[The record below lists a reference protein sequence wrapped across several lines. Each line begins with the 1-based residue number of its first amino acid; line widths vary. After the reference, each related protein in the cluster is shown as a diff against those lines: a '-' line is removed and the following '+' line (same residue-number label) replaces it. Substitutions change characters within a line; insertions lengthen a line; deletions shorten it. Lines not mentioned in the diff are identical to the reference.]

1 MHPRR
6 SNPFVPCGN
15 EDNEWVMSSYG
26 HMAVLDIEGPLTTS
40 RKILIT
46 TTVLL
51 GIIQFV
57 LLFVSYNYHFSMRG
71 NVTGTLVRHRDR
83 SDWDSKVLFWFIL
96 SGLGRFYHFIDNHYQ
111 PEAYHDGDIIYCGYL
126 FADTDAFL
134 TWQIVHI
141 FFGVFAANEMFR
153 EQRITQTSYYA
164 TVIFGVISCV
174 GFLHYCIEPIWFFAV
189 GQQISILG
197 EGVTGFLLIGW
208 AYVEYQNTVS
218 TSLSEQELRS
228 MSRGSDAGRQDDM
241 DVEEVPL
248 LQTSDDSH
256 DSEGGVTSNGLLG
269 NKNVRRRSKELL
281 RN

>member
-1 MHPRR
+1 MVHPRR

-26 HMAVLDIEGPLTTS
+26 HMAVIDIEGPLTSS
-40 RKILIT
+40 RKILIA
-46 TTVLL
+46 TTVVL

-57 LLFVSYNYHFSMRG
+57 LILVSYKYHNSNRG
-71 NVTGTLVRHRDR
+71 SHRDR
-83 SDWDSKVLFWFIL
+83 TDWDSKVLFWFIL

-153 EQRITQTSYYA
+153 EQRITQRSYYA

-197 EGVTGFLLIGW
+197 EGVTGALLIGW
-208 AYVEYQNTVS
+208 AYAEYQNS
-218 TSLSEQELRS
+218 TKPSLSEQELRNITGRS
-228 MSRGSDAGRQDDM
+228 NAGRREGVE
-241 DVEEVPL
+241 VEEVPL
-248 LQTSDDSH
+248 LA
-256 DSEGGVTSNGLLG
+256 SEGSNGGVTSSDLLG
-269 NKNVRRRSKELL
+269 YKNVRRRSKESLQ
-281 RN
+281 N